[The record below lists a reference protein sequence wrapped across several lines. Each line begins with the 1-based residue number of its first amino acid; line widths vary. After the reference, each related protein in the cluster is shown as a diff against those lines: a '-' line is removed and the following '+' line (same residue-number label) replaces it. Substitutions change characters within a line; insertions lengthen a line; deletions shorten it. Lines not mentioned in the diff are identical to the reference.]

1 MMKMRV
7 SELNFF
13 PLKSGRGIALTEAA
27 ITAAGIPGDRQM
39 MVVDPAGQFISQ
51 REMQAL
57 AQVVAEPKDVGYR
70 FAIEGK
76 GEILVAVPPSDR
88 RMDVVVWK
96 SPVSAVVADDGA
108 NAILSTWLG
117 RDVKL
122 VFFDDKAART
132 AAAEWAGPDSP
143 VTFADGYQVL
153 VTTTGSLAALNADMQ
168 KHGEGTVGMERFRP
182 NIVLDHDE
190 AWAEDNWDGIEISGI
205 RFDFVKPCARC
216 IMTTQDQQ
224 SGSRDVASPMAAMG
238 RIRMSGD
245 RRVPGPLFGWNA
257 VPRAT
262 GTVRLGDE
270 AEVTAHRDG
279 WAIKRRA

>member
-1 MMKMRV
+1 MKV
-7 SELNFF
+7 AELNFY
-13 PLKSGRGIALTEAA
+13 PLKSGRGITLNEAL

-39 MVVDPAGQFISQ
+39 MVVDPSGQFITQ
-51 REMQAL
+51 RELQEL
-57 AQVVAEPKDVGYR
+57 AQVKVEPRDVGFR
-70 FAIEGK
+70 FAVEGK

-96 SPVSAVVADDGA
+96 SPVSAAVADDGA

-117 RDVKL
+117 REVKL
-122 VFFDDKAART
+122 VYFDEKAERIAS
-132 AAAEWAGPDSP
+132 ADWAGPDTP

-153 VTTTGSLAALNADMQ
+153 VTTTGSLAALNADMD
-168 KHGEGTVGMERFRP
+168 KHGEGSVGMDRFRP

-190 AWAEDNWDGIEISGI
+190 AWAEDNWDGIEIAGI

-224 SGSRDVASPMAAMG
+224 SGLREGANPIPAMG

-257 VPRAT
+257 VPRAE
-262 GTVRLGDE
+262 GTIRLGD
-270 AEVTAHRDG
+270 TATVAGLRDA